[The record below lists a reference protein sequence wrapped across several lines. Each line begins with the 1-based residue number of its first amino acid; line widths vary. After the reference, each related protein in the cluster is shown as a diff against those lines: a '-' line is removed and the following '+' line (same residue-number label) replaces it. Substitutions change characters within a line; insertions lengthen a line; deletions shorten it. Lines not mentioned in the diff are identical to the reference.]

1 MSGYGR
7 GRLLLD
13 DSESE
18 GERNSE
24 RRRHPNVTPYDRQP
38 VPSVSGERHKVLLP
52 DSVHRDLKYTATT
65 AVYHSIELIVHPQW
79 QITI

>member
-1 MSGYGR
+1 MSGYGS

-24 RRRHPNVTPYDRQP
+24 RRRHPNLTNRHTPYDRQP
-38 VPSVSGERHKVLLP
+38 VPSVSGENLQL
-52 DSVHRDLKYTATT
+52 DL
-65 AVYHSIELIVHPQW
+65 SSL
-79 QITI
+79 